1 MWLDYLALIML
12 IFGLALV
19 FYTFI
24 FIHDIP
30 YQIALKN
37 NHPQVEAIHIG
48 CWLSLFT
55 LHALWPQLRYV
66 ALTGLAAGVCVA
78 VLMVLLFRLGMRKGT
93 RQSFTLAHTTLQDV
107 TNFLEQQG
115 RLWGTRR
122 APVRRAESKE

>member
-55 LHALWPQLRYV
+55 LHALWPLMFLWSKTLPRPLQV
-66 ALTGLAAGVCVA
+66 ALHDTKEVREL
-78 VLMVLLFRLGMRKGT
+78 RERIEE
-93 RQSFTLAHTTLQDV
+93 
-107 TNFLEQQG
+107 LE
-115 RLWGTRR
+115 RR
-122 APVRRAESKE
+122 SASGAPAIENRT